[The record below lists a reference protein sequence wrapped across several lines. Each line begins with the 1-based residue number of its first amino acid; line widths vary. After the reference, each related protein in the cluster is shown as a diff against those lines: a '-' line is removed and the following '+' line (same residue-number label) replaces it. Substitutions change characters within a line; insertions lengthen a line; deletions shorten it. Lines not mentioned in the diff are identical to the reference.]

1 MIKTFKDGD
10 RLVIII
16 ENMEMSETDI
26 IKKFIASLTEESS
39 EKSAKEIPDAAAVP
53 IETSTDNRNV
63 IAEEMQ
69 KVDALLT
76 SIKSMKDETSVL
88 NELQKMAGEAE
99 DGIKKDYIVNAISD
113 YIAVRM
119 KRFDE
124 GYVNDLD
131 EKQAKSFINHYGR
144 FVDEEI
150 MKSITLDKDGVKA
163 IIKYFK

>member
-1 MIKTFKDGD
+1 MIKTFKDGN

-16 ENMEMSETDI
+16 ENVEMSETDV
-26 IKKFIASLTEESS
+26 IKKFIASITEESS
-39 EKSAKEIPDAAAVP
+39 EKLLKELPATASVP
-53 IETSTDNRNV
+53 IEISTDNENV

-88 NELQKMAGEAE
+88 NELQNMAGKAK

-124 GYVNDLD
+124 VYVNGLN

-144 FVDEEI
+144 FVDEET